1 MATTLSEIRF
11 LIERNLSDLPVTITN
26 DDMIIWANEVNM
38 DVGINIDIPADPQTI
53 TLDTSTLAYDL
64 NANLKIINRLRLQSD
79 IDAGDD
85 ISLTMNYRIY
95 NGQIIIPTVFW
106 VAPDNLI
113 VDYYKHMTY
122 FSAITESIDIPDRFT
137 PLYTF
142 YVIKHFKP
150 DYEARYQAMKDQVV
164 SYYSLSNEPVVIE
177 SRWRG

>member
-1 MATTLSEIRF
+1 MATTLSQIRF
-11 LIERNLSDLPVTITN
+11 LIERNLASIPMTIT
-26 DDMIIWANEVNM
+26 DEDMVIWANEVNM
-38 DVGINIDIPADPQTI
+38 DVGINIDIPATAQSI
-53 TLDTSTLAYDL
+53 TLDTSTLAYTL

-85 ISLTMNYRIY
+85 ISLTINYRIY

-106 VAPDNLI
+106 VAPDDLV

-122 FSAITESIDIPDRFT
+122 FAAVTESIDIADRFT

-142 YVIKHFKP
+142 YGIKHFKP
-150 DYEARYQAMKDQVV
+150 DYEVRYQAMKDQVV